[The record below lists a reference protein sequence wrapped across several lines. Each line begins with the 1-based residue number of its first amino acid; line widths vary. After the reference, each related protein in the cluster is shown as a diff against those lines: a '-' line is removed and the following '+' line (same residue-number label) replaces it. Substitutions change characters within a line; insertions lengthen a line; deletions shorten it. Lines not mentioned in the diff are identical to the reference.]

1 MTPQEAFASYVTNR
15 RGFEMPLHSRSR
27 TTKGHQRTRLPRR
40 PIAEVAV
47 WRADRTHDESLPQ
60 AALILVELAN
70 KRSVAASARS
80 ANELVDVSWLTLR
93 LRIFG
98 TQRTAAE
105 ERHRH
110 GRQLRQ
116 MTVIELFGLWKP
128 FPHLHRTT
136 DDGRAIPLNG
146 LALRQPCG

>member
-1 MTPQEAFASYVTNR
+1 MALRCRYTPDHAPPKV
-15 RGFEMPLHSRSR
+15 
-27 TTKGHQRTRLPRR
+27 TKGPGSRAAQSPKS
-40 PIAEVAV
+40 PSG
-47 WRADRTHDESLPQ
+47 RADRTHDESLPQ

-136 DDGRAIPLNG
+136 DDSRAIPLSG